1 MTVNSMLLKL
11 YIRVQDLATREEGQD
26 MVEYFLMTSLL
37 AFSWIAGT
45 KSVAAAILGAFNQ
58 LSSNLA
64 SYIS

>member
-1 MTVNSMLLKL
+1 MNTILLKV
-11 YIRVQDLATREEGQD
+11 YVRVQDLATREEGQD

-45 KSVAAAILGAFNQ
+45 KSAAAAMNSAFTG
-58 LSSNLA
+58 LSTTLA